1 MQRAFSTR
9 NIFAMIVGL
18 LVLAAVAYYSLS
30 FGALPPA
37 DFTFINRTEI
47 STRPGAAS
55 PTNSVTPA
63 TIPSA

>member
-18 LVLAAVAYYSLS
+18 LVLAAVAYSL
-30 FGALPPA
+30 FLAALPPA